1 MIFDSGIEGGLDI
14 LRAIALGADFVM
26 LGRAWHYA
34 LAALGAAGP
43 AHLVELLRLDLI
55 ANMGQLGAR
64 KLGDLRGR
72 QIG

>member
-1 MIFDSGIEGGLDI
+1 
-14 LRAIALGADFVM
+14 M

-43 AHLVELLRLDLI
+43 AHLVDILARDMA

-64 KLGDLRGR
+64 RLGDLAGCLYEAR
-72 QIG
+72 